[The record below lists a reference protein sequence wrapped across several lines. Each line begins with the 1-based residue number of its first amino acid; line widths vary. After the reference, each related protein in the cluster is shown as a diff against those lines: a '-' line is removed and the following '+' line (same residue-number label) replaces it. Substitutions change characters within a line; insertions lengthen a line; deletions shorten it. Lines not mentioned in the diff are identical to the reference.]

1 MWFSTAGIKQKL
13 GYGLIDPVP
22 FFTVT
27 PCEILRNQW
36 GFKQFGAFHNLF
48 GHIYVFLGYKILGVG
63 HKNAIQRG
71 YDSSTPAGVVVA
83 AVEYSVVQVCVHRF
97 EFLNKTLMRRQQN
110 PFLLAYLD
118 LKVKV
123 GQTV

>member
-1 MWFSTAGIKQKL
+1 M
-13 GYGLIDPVP
+13 
-22 FFTVT
+22 
-27 PCEILRNQW
+27 
-36 GFKQFGAFHNLF
+36 GFQAVRAFHNLF
-48 GHIYVFLGYKILGVG
+48 GHIYVFFGYKILGVG

-83 AVEYSVVQVCVHRF
+83 AVEYSVVQVCVHGF

-110 PFLLAYLD
+110 PFLLVLD

>member
-1 MWFSTAGIKQKL
+1 MRFSA
-13 GYGLIDPVP
+13 
-22 FFTVT
+22 
-27 PCEILRNQW
+27 
-36 GFKQFGAFHNLF
+36 
-48 GHIYVFLGYKILGVG
+48 
-63 HKNAIQRG
+63 G

-83 AVEYSVVQVCVHRF
+83 AVEYSVVQVCVHGF